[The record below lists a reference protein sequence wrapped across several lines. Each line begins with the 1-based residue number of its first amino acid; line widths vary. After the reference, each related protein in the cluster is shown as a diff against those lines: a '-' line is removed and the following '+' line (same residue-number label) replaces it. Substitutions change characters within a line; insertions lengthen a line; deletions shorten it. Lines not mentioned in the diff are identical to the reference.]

1 MIRTTKRFVPSAA
14 SAHAFL
20 LTIFSALAEII
31 RIASR
36 LTSAPPRSKPGGMT
50 APTGLAA
57 PFAGALALVL
67 AAPLTAQAPT
77 RQPMTAQDLV
87 TMPRLGAPAVS
98 PDGKWAVYPVTET
111 DPASYKRTTGLWVRA
126 LDDAAA
132 APVRIAGLDGA
143 SDARFASDG
152 WLYFLADGAK
162 RGDAEPTTQV
172 WRAQLGA
179 NGAASGKAQVTDLP
193 TGVNGYA
200 VAPQGNRIAVWADIS
215 RACVSFGCPD
225 TDAKAHLPGPGSGRL
240 YRAEDGFVRHWDHW
254 ETPGTFSRVFAF
266 DLVNGKASGKGVP
279 ADGPA
284 GANALVGDTPGKPFG
299 GGEDVA
305 WAADG
310 RSLFFVA
317 RRTGKDEPRSTNL
330 DIWQSSLSGGAPVN
344 LTAANQAMDMLP
356 TPSPDGQYLAYVA
369 MARPGYEADR
379 QVVQIRDLKTGA
391 VTALAKV
398 WDRSAGSLAWTP
410 DSRWLIATAQDV
422 LDTPAFRIDPRTGA
436 VEKLDLMAGN
446 EAHLANVV
454 PLHGDRLLFTRD
466 SIGAPP
472 ELFLSQNWQQAVP
485 LTQAAT
491 ARMGALAPTV
501 TTRFSFA
508 GANGATVWGQ
518 ITKPEGTSG
527 KLPAIL
533 YVHGG
538 PQGSFN
544 DAWSNRWNPRVL
556 ASQGYAV
563 VSVDFHGSTGSG
575 QAFTDS
581 ITNDWGGKP
590 LEDLQKGLA
599 AALREDSQIDGSRA
613 CAMGASYG
621 GYMMNWIEGQW
632 PDRFK
637 CLVNH
642 NGVFDARAM
651 AYETEEQWF
660 ITWEHGG
667 KTYHEDPAAYEK
679 WNPALHVAKWKTPM
693 LVVLGENDFR
703 IPYSQGLGAFT
714 ALQMQDVPAEL
725 LVFPD
730 ENHWVLKP
738 ANSVRWYQEV
748 LGWLARWTAPTT

>member
-1 MIRTTKRFVPSAA
+1 
-14 SAHAFL
+14 
-20 LTIFSALAEII
+20 
-31 RIASR
+31 
-36 LTSAPPRSKPGGMT
+36 MT
-50 APTGLAA
+50 AKFALAA
-57 PFAGALALVL
+57 PLASALALVL
-67 AAPLTAQAPT
+67 AAPLAAQNAPAPA

-111 DPASYKRTTGLWVRA
+111 DPASYKRTTALWARA
-126 LDDAAA
+126 LDNPAAKPA
-132 APVRIAGLDGA
+132 KVVGADGA

-162 RGDAEPTTQV
+162 RGDAEPTSQV

-179 NGAASGKAQVTDLP
+179 NGAASGKTQVTDFP
-193 TGVNGYA
+193 VGVSGFA

-215 RACVSFGCPD
+215 RECATFGCPE
-225 TDAKAHLPGPGSGRL
+225 TDAKAHLPGPGTGRL
-240 YRAEDGFVRHWDHW
+240 YRSTDGFVRHWDHW
-254 ETPGTFSRVFAF
+254 ETPGTVSRVFAF
-266 DLVNGKASGKGVP
+266 DLTNGKATGKGVP

-284 GANALVGDTPGKPFG
+284 GPGALTGDTPGKPFG
-299 GGEDVA
+299 GNEDVA
-305 WAADG
+305 WSPDG
-310 RSLFFVA
+310 KSLFFTA
-317 RRTGKDEPRSTNL
+317 RRADKDEPRSTNL
-330 DIWQSSLSGGAPVN
+330 DIWQSGLTGGAPVN
-344 LTAANQAMDMLP
+344 LTAANQGMDMLP
-356 TPSPDGQYLAYVA
+356 TPSPDGQYLAYVS

-379 QVVQIRDLKTGA
+379 QVVQLRDLKTGA
-391 VTALAKV
+391 VTALTGK

-422 LDTPAFRIDPRTGA
+422 LDTPAFRIDPRSGA

-446 EAHLANVV
+446 EAHIAGVV
-454 PLHGDRLLFTRD
+454 PLHGDRLVFTRD

-472 ELFLSQNWQQAVP
+472 ELFLSQGWTQAMP
-485 LTQAAT
+485 LTDAAT
-491 ARMGALAPTV
+491 TRMGKLWPTV

-508 GANGATVWGQ
+508 GADGDTVWGQ
-518 ITKPEGTSG
+518 ITKPEGLSRT
-527 KLPAIL
+527 LPAIL

-544 DAWSNRWNPRVL
+544 DAWSNRWNPRVV

-563 VSVDFHGSTGSG
+563 VSVDFHGSTGYG

-599 AALREDSQIDGSRA
+599 AALRLDPQIDGANA

-621 GYMMNWIEGQW
+621 GYMMNWIAGKW

-637 CLVNH
+637 CLVQH
-642 NGVFDARAM
+642 DGVFDARAM
-651 AYETEEQWF
+651 AYETEELWF
-660 ITWEHGG
+660 DLWEHGG
-667 KTYHEDPAAYEK
+667 KTYYEDPAAYEK
-679 WNPALHVAKWKTPM
+679 WNPVNHVANWKTPM
-693 LVVLGENDFR
+693 LVITGENDFR
-703 IPYSQGLGAFT
+703 IPYTQGIASFT
-714 ALQMQDVPAEL
+714 ALQMRGIPAEL

-738 ANSVRWYQEV
+738 KNSLQWHNTVFS
-748 LGWLARWTAPTT
+748 WLARYLK